1 MESQVEWVL
10 MRAMS
15 LGLLKGTLDGVEG
28 TVSITWVQP
37 RVLDRDQI
45 KLLQD
50 QLSTW
55 VDKTKSALVT
65 IEEQT
70 AELF

>member
-1 MESQVEWVL
+1 

-15 LGLLKGTLDGVEG
+15 LGLVKGTMDGVEG

>member
-1 MESQVEWVL
+1 

-15 LGLLKGTLDGVEG
+15 LGLLKGTLDGVDE

-45 KLLQD
+45 KLLAD
-50 QLSTW
+50 QLAVW
-55 VDKTKSALVT
+55 VDK
-65 IEEQT
+65 
-70 AELF
+70 

>member
-1 MESQVEWVL
+1 

-15 LGLLKGTLDGVEG
+15 LGLVKGNLDGVEG

>member
-1 MESQVEWVL
+1 

-15 LGLLKGTLDGVEG
+15 LGLVKGSMDGVEG
-28 TVSITWVQP
+28 SVSITWVQP

-50 QLSTW
+50 QLSVW

>member
-1 MESQVEWVL
+1 

-15 LGLLKGTLDGVEG
+15 LGLVKGTMDGVEG
-28 TVSITWVQP
+28 SVSITWVQP
-37 RVLDRDQI
+37 RVLDRDQLR
-45 KLLQD
+45 LLQD

-55 VDKTKSALVT
+55 VDKTKSALVS